1 MGMPRTSA
9 HVADKSSQGMELVRP
24 LVQTDAAPVPVG
36 PTRRPVLPEHDIRR
50 TVQPIQFAIK
60 RAFDIAFTLLVG
72 ILISPLLV
80 LIAVAIKLD
89 SPGPVV
95 FSQIRAGV
103 GGKPFRMY
111 KFRTMFADAD
121 RIKHQLQH
129 LNESGDVRLFKIK
142 NDPRVTRVGR
152 WLRKTS
158 LDELPQLLNVLRGE
172 MSLVGPRPFFPS
184 DLEAYE
190 DHHFERLHALPGIT
204 GLWQVS
210 GRSDIED
217 FEQVVQLD
225 RKYIRNWSIWSDF
238 LILVRTLPAA
248 FGRGAY

>member
-1 MGMPRTSA
+1 MSHGSAYATGTTSQA
-9 HVADKSSQGMELVRP
+9 IMAIRP
-24 LVQTDAAPVPVG
+24 LTSRDMASDVAEGRP
-36 PTRRPVLPEHDIRR
+36 RPVLPDDDIRR
-50 TVQPIQFAIK
+50 REYPVQFAIK
-60 RAFDIAFTLLVG
+60 RAFDIAVTLLIGV
-72 ILISPLLV
+72 LVAPLLV
-80 LIAVAIKLD
+80 LIAIAIKLD

-103 GGKPFRMY
+103 GGKPFRMF

-142 NDPRVTRVGR
+142 NDPRVTRVGK

-172 MSLVGPRPFFPS
+172 MSLVGPRPFFPE
-184 DLEAYE
+184 DLMTYE
-190 DHHFERLHALPGIT
+190 DHHFRRLHVLPGIT

-210 GRSDIED
+210 GRSDIVD
-217 FEQVVQLD
+217 FEHVVELD
-225 RKYIRNWSIWSDF
+225 SRYIDTWSIWRDF
-238 LILVRTLPAA
+238 LILLRTFPAA

>member
-1 MGMPRTSA
+1 MGTSHRSA
-9 HVADKSSQGMELVRP
+9 YVAGKSSAAITLVRP
-24 LVQTDAAPVPVG
+24 LTATDGVPGVTG
-36 PTRRPVLPEHDIRR
+36 PKLRPVLPVHDVRR
-50 TVQPIQFAIK
+50 HRHPVQFAIK
-60 RAFDIAFTLLVG
+60 RAFDIAFTLVVA
-72 ILISPLLV
+72 IVISPLLV

-89 SPGPVV
+89 SPGPVL
-95 FSQIRAGV
+95 FSQIRAGI
-103 GGKPFRMY
+103 GGQPFRMY

-129 LNESGDVRLFKIK
+129 LNESGDIRLFKIK

-158 LDELPQLLNVLRGE
+158 LDELPQLFNVLRGE
-172 MSLVGPRPFFPS
+172 MSLVGPRPFFPE
-184 DLEAYE
+184 DLETYE
-190 DHHFERLHALPGIT
+190 EHHFERLHALPGIT

-210 GRSDIED
+210 GRSDIVD

-225 RKYIRNWSIWSDF
+225 GEYIRSWSIWSDVV
-238 LILVRTLPAA
+238 ILLRTLPAA